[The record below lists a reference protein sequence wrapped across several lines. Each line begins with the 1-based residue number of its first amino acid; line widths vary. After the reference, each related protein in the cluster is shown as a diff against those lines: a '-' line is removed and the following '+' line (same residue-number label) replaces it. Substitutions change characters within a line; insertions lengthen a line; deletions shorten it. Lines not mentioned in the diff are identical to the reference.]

1 MKYKSTTS
9 TAGDS
14 VGSGVAVAVG
24 DDPGVDVGDGLGLG
38 G

>member
-1 MKYKSTTS
+1 MKYQSTNS
-9 TAGDS
+9 IVGDS

-24 DDPGVDVGDGLGLG
+24 DGADVDDGLGLG